1 MRETE
6 QDSASHTPMRDSYET
21 SSASNS
27 KNQVEL
33 PLTKDIQAT
42 LCIEVGRLQT
52 IVVTCK
58 VLGKRM
64 TRGEMWDLIQESLM
78 IQIGWINDVQF
89 LRRGFYLL

>member
-1 MRETE
+1 MSEIE
-6 QDSASHTPMRDSYET
+6 QDDTFHMPTRESSEAP
-21 SSASNS
+21 SASNRE
-27 KNQVEL
+27 NQVKL
-33 PLTKDIQAT
+33 LLMKDIQAT
-42 LCIEVGRLQT
+42 LHIEVGRLQT